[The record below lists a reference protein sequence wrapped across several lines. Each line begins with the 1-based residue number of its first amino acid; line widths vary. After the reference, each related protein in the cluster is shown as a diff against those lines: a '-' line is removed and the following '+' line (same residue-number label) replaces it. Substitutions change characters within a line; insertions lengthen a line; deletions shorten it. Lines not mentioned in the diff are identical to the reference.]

1 MLNNLFEKRAISF
14 QTIWGSGGEI
24 ELSTNSGTYVTQEN
38 VWKLSAITGA
48 VNLIASSIS
57 TLPMEA
63 WVRRDGQKLLMR
75 PKPDWVNR
83 PDVSFVDRTPFI
95 SQIITSLMLDGNA
108 FIRIF
113 RDEEGLPLSL
123 MVMNP
128 TEIEVKRGATGRII
142 FTWSKTGETFTQD
155 DILHIVESLIQP
167 GQVRGISR
175 ISMLKESLGLG
186 MALEAYAQRFFGQ
199 GATGNFAIKVPGAL
213 TPEQA
218 KQMAD
223 AVDNRHG
230 GWRKSSKTIV
240 MHSGADITDIGVDPE
255 RSQSIE
261 ARRLFVEDVARM
273 YNIPTHKLQL
283 PGTNTYSS
291 IEQTQIEF
299 VTDTLRPYAA
309 LIENALSTLLQVYP
323 NGQGAFLEFNMAAL
337 LRGDI
342 NSRATAASV
351 AIQGGWLTIND
362 VRQGEGL
369 SKIDG
374 GDTLR
379 VPLANVAIDAAD
391 LSATDK
397 RVLMAQ
403 RLITVGF
410 EPASVLSALGLPAMT
425 HTGVPSVQLQG
436 VAQIDPNDPTAVYQA
451 GN

>member
-1 MLNNLFEKRAISF
+1 MLSNLFESRAVSF
-14 QTIWGSGGEI
+14 QTIWGSGGDV
-24 ELSTNSGTYVTQEN
+24 ELQTNSGTYITQDN
-38 VWKLSAITGA
+38 VWRLAAITGA
-48 VNLIASSIS
+48 VNLVASSIS

-83 PDVSFVDRTPFI
+83 PDTSFVDRTPFI
-95 SQIITSLMLDGNA
+95 SQIITSLMFDGNA

-113 RDEEGLPLSL
+113 RDEEGLPINL

-128 TEIEVKRGATGRII
+128 TEIEVKRNAQGRIV
-142 FTWSKTGETFTQD
+142 FTYSKTGETFGQD
-155 DILHIVESLIQP
+155 EMLHIVESLIQP
-167 GQVRGISR
+167 GHVRGVSR
-175 ISMLKESLGLG
+175 ISVLKENIGLG
-186 MALEAYAQRFFGQ
+186 VALESYAQRFFGQ
-199 GATGNFAIKVPGAL
+199 GATGNFAITVPTAL

-223 AVDNRHG
+223 SVDNRHG
-230 GWRKSSKTIV
+230 GWRRSSKTLV
-240 MHSGADITDIGVDPE
+240 LHSGAQIDDIGVDPE
-255 RSQSIE
+255 RSQALD
-261 ARRLFVEDVARM
+261 ARRMFVEDICRIWS
-273 YNIPTHKLQL
+273 IPSHKLNL

-323 NGQGAFLEFNMAAL
+323 NGLGAFVEFNMSAL

-342 NSRATAASV
+342 NSRATAAST

-362 VRQGEGL
+362 VRQSEGL

-374 GDTLR
+374 GDVLR
-379 VPLANVAIDAAD
+379 VPLANVNIDAAD
-391 LSATDK
+391 LTATDK
-397 RVLMAQ
+397 KVLMAQ

-410 EPASVLSALGLPAMT
+410 EPASVLASLGLPSMT

-436 VAQIDPNDPTAVYQA
+436 VAQIDPEDPTAVYNTEA
-451 GN
+451 

>member
-1 MLNNLFEKRAISF
+1 MLNNLFESRAVSF
-14 QTIWGSGGEI
+14 QNIWASGGDL
-24 ELSTNSGTYVTQEN
+24 ELQTQSGTYVTQDN
-38 VWKLSAITGA
+38 VWKLAAITGA
-48 VNLIASSIS
+48 VNLIASTIS
-57 TLPMEA
+57 TLPMDA
-63 WVRRDGQKLLMR
+63 WVRREGQKMLMR

-108 FIRIF
+108 FIRVF
-113 RDEEGLPLSL
+113 RDGEGLPVSL

-128 TEIEVKRGATGRII
+128 TEMEVKRNGQGRMV
-142 FTWSKTGETFTQD
+142 FTWTKNGETYNQD
-155 DILHIVESLIQP
+155 EILHIVESLIQP

-175 ISMLKESLGLG
+175 VTMLKDSLGLG
-186 MALEAYAQRFFGQ
+186 MALEAYAQRWFGQ
-199 GATGNFAIKVPGAL
+199 GASGNYAITTPGAL

-218 KQMAD
+218 KAMAD
-223 AVDNRHG
+223 SVDKRHG
-230 GWRKSSKTIV
+230 GWRKSSKTMV
-240 MHSGADITDIGVDPE
+240 LHSGADIKDIGIDPE
-255 RSQSIE
+255 KSQSIE
-261 ARRLFVEDVARM
+261 SRRMFVEDIGRI

-299 VTDTLRPYAA
+299 VSDTVRPYAA
-309 LIENALSTLLQVYP
+309 LIENALSSLLQIYP

-342 NSRATAASV
+342 NSRASAASV

-362 VRQGEGL
+362 VRQAEGL

-374 GDTLR
+374 GDVLR
-379 VPLANVAIDAAD
+379 VPLANVPIDAAD
-391 LSATDK
+391 LSATDR

-410 EPASVLSALGLPAMT
+410 EPSSVLAALQLPEMT

-436 VAQIDPNDPTAVYQA
+436 VAQLDPENLTSVYKA
-451 GN
+451 GE

>member
-1 MLNNLFEKRAISF
+1 MLNNLFETRAVSF
-14 QTIWGSGGEI
+14 QTIWGSGGDI
-24 ELSTNSGTYVTQEN
+24 ELQNNSGTYVTQDN
-38 VWKLSAITGA
+38 VWKLAAITGA

-83 PDVSFVDRTPFI
+83 PDISFVDRTPFI

-108 FIRIF
+108 FIRVF
-113 RDEEGLPLSL
+113 RDSDGLPINLT
-123 MVMNP
+123 VFNP
-128 TEIEVKRGATGRII
+128 TEIEVKKNPLGRIV
-142 FTWSKTGETFTQD
+142 FTHTRTGEILGQD
-155 DILHIVESLIQP
+155 DVLHIVESLIQP

-175 ISMLKESLGLG
+175 VSMLKDSLGLG
-186 MALEAYAQRFFGQ
+186 MALEAYAQRWFGQ
-199 GATGNFAIKVPGAL
+199 GASGNYAITVPGAL
-213 TPEQA
+213 NPEQA
-218 KQMAD
+218 KAMAD
-223 AVDNRHG
+223 SIDNRHG
-230 GWRKSSKTIV
+230 GWRKSSKTMV
-240 MHSGADITDIGVDPE
+240 FHSGADIKDIGIDPE
-255 RSQSIE
+255 KSQSIE
-261 ARRLFVEDVARM
+261 ARRMFVEDVARI
-273 YNIPTHKLQL
+273 YNIPTHKMQL

-323 NGQGAFLEFNMAAL
+323 NGAGAFLEFNMAAL

-362 VRQGEGL
+362 VRQSEGL

-374 GDTLR
+374 GDVLR
-379 VPLANVAIDAAD
+379 VPLANVPIDAAD

-403 RLITVGF
+403 RLIVVGF
-410 EPASVLSALGLPAMT
+410 DPASVLEALDLPAMT

-436 VAQIDPNDPTAVYQA
+436 VAQIDPEDPQAVYEAQ
-451 GN
+451 

>member
-1 MLNNLFEKRAISF
+1 MLNNLFENRAISF
-14 QTIWGSGGEI
+14 QTIWASGGDI
-24 ELSTNSGTYVTQEN
+24 ELQNNSGTYVTQDN
-38 VWKLSAITGA
+38 VWKLAAITGA
-48 VNLIASSIS
+48 VNLIASTIS

-83 PDVSFVDRTPFI
+83 PDISFVDRTPFI

-108 FIRIF
+108 FIRVF
-113 RDEEGLPLSL
+113 RDSDGLPINLT
-123 MVMNP
+123 VMNP
-128 TEIEVKRGATGRII
+128 TEVEVKKNPLGRIV
-142 FTWSKTGETFTQD
+142 FTHNKTGETLSQD
-155 DILHIVESLIQP
+155 DVLHIVESLIQP

-175 ISMLKESLGLG
+175 VTMLKDSLGLG
-186 MALEAYAQRFFGQ
+186 MALEAYAQRWFGQ
-199 GATGNFAIKVPGAL
+199 GASGNYAITTPGSL

-223 AVDNRHG
+223 SIDSRHG
-230 GWRKSSKTIV
+230 GWRKSSKTMV
-240 MHSGADITDIGVDPE
+240 FHSGADIKDIGIDPE
-255 RSQSIE
+255 KSQSIE
-261 ARRLFVEDVARM
+261 ARRMFVEDVARI

-299 VTDTLRPYAA
+299 VSDCIRPYAA
-309 LIENALSTLLQVYP
+309 LIENALSTLLQVYS
-323 NGQGAFLEFNMAAL
+323 NGVGAFLEFNTAAL

-362 VRQGEGL
+362 VRQAEGL

-374 GDTLR
+374 GDILR
-379 VPLANVAIDAAD
+379 VPLANVPIDAAD

-403 RLITVGF
+403 RLIVVGF
-410 EPASVLSALGLPAMT
+410 DPASVLEALDLPAMT

-436 VAQIDPNDPTAVYQA
+436 VAQIDPENPTSVYEAQ
-451 GN
+451 

>member
-1 MLNNLFEKRAISF
+1 MLNNLFETRGISF
-14 QTIWGSGGEI
+14 QTVWGSGGDI
-24 ELSTNSGTYVTQEN
+24 ELSTNSGTYVTQDN
-38 VWKLSAITGA
+38 VWKLAAITGA

-57 TLPMEA
+57 TLPMDA
-63 WVRRDGQKLLMR
+63 WLRSGGQKILMR

-83 PDVSFVDRTPFI
+83 PDISFVDRTPFI
-95 SQIITSLMLDGNA
+95 SQIITSLMFDGNA
-108 FIRIF
+108 FIRVF
-113 RDEEGLPLSL
+113 RDENGLPINL

-128 TEIEVKRGATGRII
+128 TEIDVKRNPLGRIV
-142 FTWSKTGETFTQD
+142 FTWNKNGETYNQD
-155 DILHIVESLIQP
+155 EMLHIVESLIQP
-167 GQVRGISR
+167 GAVRGISR

-186 MALEAYAQRFFGQ
+186 MALDAYAQRFFGQ
-199 GATGNFAIKVPGAL
+199 GATGNFAITVPGSL

-223 AVDNRHG
+223 SVDSRHG

-240 MHSGADITDIGVDPE
+240 MHSGAAIEDIGVDPE

-261 ARRLFVEDVARM
+261 SRRMFVEDVCRL
-273 YNIPTHKLQL
+273 YSIPTHMMSL

-299 VTDTLRPYAA
+299 VTLGLRPYVA

-323 NGQGAFLEFNMAAL
+323 NGLGAFIEINMAAL

-351 AIQGGWLTIND
+351 AIQGGWLTVND
-362 VRQGEGL
+362 VRQSEGL

-374 GDTLR
+374 GDVLR
-379 VPLANVAIDAAD
+379 VPLANVPIDAAD

-397 RVLMAQ
+397 RVAMAQ
-403 RLITVGF
+403 KLIVVGF
-410 EPASVLSALGLPAMT
+410 DPASVLEALDLPAMT

-436 VAQIDPNDPTAVYQA
+436 VAQIDPEAPQTVYEAQ
-451 GN
+451 

>member
-1 MLNNLFEKRAISF
+1 
-14 QTIWGSGGEI
+14 
-24 ELSTNSGTYVTQEN
+24 
-38 VWKLSAITGA
+38 
-48 VNLIASSIS
+48 
-57 TLPMEA
+57 MEA

-83 PDVSFVDRTPFI
+83 PDTSFVDRTPFI

-108 FIRIF
+108 FIRIM
-113 RDEEGLPLSL
+113 RDSDGLPINL

-128 TEIEVKRGATGRII
+128 TEIEVKRNPLGRIV
-142 FTWSKTGETFTQD
+142 FTYQKTGETFTQN

-175 ISMLKESLGLG
+175 VSMLKDSLGLG
-186 MALEAYAQRFFGQ
+186 MALEAYAQRWFGQ
-199 GATGNFAIKVPGAL
+199 GASGNYAITTPGAL
-213 TPEQA
+213 SPEQA
-218 KQMAD
+218 KAMAD
-223 AVDNRHG
+223 SVDGRHG

-240 MHSGADITDIGVDPE
+240 MHSGADIKDIGIDPE
-255 RSQSIE
+255 KSQSIE
-261 ARRLFVEDVARM
+261 SRRMFVEDVARI

-299 VTDTLRPYAA
+299 VTDTLRPYAT

-323 NGQGAFLEFNMAAL
+323 NGVGAFVEFNMAAL

-362 VRQGEGL
+362 VRQSEGL

-374 GDTLR
+374 GDILR
-379 VPLANVAIDAAD
+379 VPLANVPIEASD
-391 LSATDK
+391 LTATDK
-397 RVLMAQ
+397 RTQMAQ
-403 RLITVGF
+403 RLIQVGF
-410 EPASVLSALGLPAMT
+410 EPSSVLSALGLPEMA
-425 HTGVPSVQLQG
+425 HTGLPSVQLQA
-436 VAQIDPNDPTAVYQA
+436 VAQLDPEDPQAVYEA
-451 GN
+451 N

>member
-1 MLNNLFEKRAISF
+1 MLSNLFESRAVSF
-14 QTIWGSGGEI
+14 QTIWGSGGDI
-24 ELSTNSGTYVTQEN
+24 ELQTNSGTYITQDN
-38 VWKLSAITGA
+38 VWRLAAITGA
-48 VNLIASSIS
+48 VNLVASSIS

-83 PDVSFVDRTPFI
+83 PDTSFVDRTPFI
-95 SQIITSLMLDGNA
+95 SQIITSLMFDGNA

-113 RDEEGLPLSL
+113 RDEEGLPINL

-128 TEIEVKRGATGRII
+128 TEIEVKRNAQGRIV
-142 FTWSKTGETFTQD
+142 FTYSKTGETFGQD
-155 DILHIVESLIQP
+155 EMLHIVESLIQP
-167 GQVRGISR
+167 GHVRGVSR
-175 ISMLKESLGLG
+175 ISVLKENIGLG
-186 MALEAYAQRFFGQ
+186 VALESYAQRFFGQ
-199 GATGNFAIKVPGAL
+199 GATGNFAITVPTAL

-223 AVDNRHG
+223 SVDNRHG
-230 GWRKSSKTIV
+230 GWRRSSKTLV
-240 MHSGADITDIGVDPE
+240 LHSGAQIDDIGVDPE
-255 RSQSIE
+255 RSQALD
-261 ARRLFVEDVARM
+261 ARRMFVEDICRIWS
-273 YNIPTHKLQL
+273 IPSHKLNL

-323 NGQGAFLEFNMAAL
+323 NGLGAFVEFNMSAL

-342 NSRATAASV
+342 NSRATAAST

-362 VRQGEGL
+362 VRQSEGL

-374 GDTLR
+374 GDVLR
-379 VPLANVAIDAAD
+379 VPLANVNIDAAD
-391 LSATDK
+391 LTATDK
-397 RVLMAQ
+397 KVLMAQ

-410 EPASVLSALGLPAMT
+410 EPASVLASLGLPSMT

-436 VAQIDPNDPTAVYQA
+436 VAQIDPEDPTAVYNTEA
-451 GN
+451 

>member
-1 MLNNLFEKRAISF
+1 MLNNLFETRAISF
-14 QTIWGSGGEI
+14 QTIWGSGGDI
-24 ELSTNSGTYVTQEN
+24 ELQNNSGTYVTQDN
-38 VWKLSAITGA
+38 VWKLAAITGA
-48 VNLIASSIS
+48 VNLIASNIS

-75 PKPDWVNR
+75 PKPDWVSR
-83 PDVSFVDRTPFI
+83 PDISFVDRTPFI

-108 FIRIF
+108 FIRVF
-113 RDEEGLPLSL
+113 RDADGLPINLT
-123 MVMNP
+123 VFNP
-128 TEIEVKRGATGRII
+128 TEIEVKKNPLGRIV
-142 FTWSKTGETFTQD
+142 FTHTKTGETLGQD
-155 DILHIVESLIQP
+155 DVLHIVESLIQP

-175 ISMLKESLGLG
+175 VSMLKDSLGLG
-186 MALEAYAQRFFGQ
+186 MALEAYAQRWFGQ
-199 GATGNFAIKVPGAL
+199 GASGNYAITVPGAL
-213 TPEQA
+213 NQEQA
-218 KQMAD
+218 RQMAD
-223 AVDNRHG
+223 SVDSRHG
-230 GWRKSSKTIV
+230 GWRKSSKTMV
-240 MHSGADITDIGVDPE
+240 FHSGADIKDIGIDPE
-255 RSQSIE
+255 KSQSIE
-261 ARRLFVEDVARM
+261 ARRMFVEDVARI
-273 YNIPTHKLQL
+273 YSIPTHKLSL

-299 VTDTLRPYAA
+299 VTDTLRPYTA

-362 VRQGEGL
+362 VRQSEGL

-374 GDTLR
+374 GDVLR
-379 VPLANVAIDAAD
+379 VPLANVPIDAAD

-403 RLITVGF
+403 RLIVVGF
-410 EPASVLSALGLPAMT
+410 DPASVLSALDLPAMT

-436 VAQIDPNDPTAVYQA
+436 VAQIDPNDPQAVYEA
-451 GN
+451 K

>member
-14 QTIWGSGGEI
+14 QTIWGSGGDI
-24 ELSTNSGTYVTQEN
+24 ELSTNSGTYVTQDN

-63 WVRRDGQKLLMR
+63 WIRRDGQKMLMR

-128 TEIEVKRGATGRII
+128 TEIEVKRSPNGRII

-283 PGTNTYSS
+283 PGTSTYNS
-291 IEQTQIEF
+291 IEQSQLEF
-299 VTDTLRPYAA
+299 VSDTLRPYAA

-391 LSATDK
+391 LSATDR

-410 EPASVLSALGLPAMT
+410 EPASVLSALGLPAMI

>member
-1 MLNNLFEKRAISF
+1 MLNNLFENRAISF
-14 QTIWGSGGEI
+14 QTIWASGGDI
-24 ELSTNSGTYVTQEN
+24 ELQNNSGTYVTQEN
-38 VWKLSAITGA
+38 VWKLAAITGA

-57 TLPMEA
+57 TLPMDA
-63 WVRRDGQKLLMR
+63 WVRRDGQKFLMR

-108 FIRIF
+108 FIRVM
-113 RDEEGLPLSL
+113 RDDSGLPVNL

-128 TEIEVKRGATGRII
+128 TEIDVKRNPLGRIV
-142 FTWSKTGETFTQD
+142 FTYSKTGETFTQD

-175 ISMLKESLGLG
+175 VAMLKDSLGLG
-186 MALEAYAQRFFGQ
+186 MALEAYAQRWFGQ
-199 GATGNFAIKVPGAL
+199 GASGNYAITTPGSL

-218 KQMAD
+218 KAMAD
-223 AVDNRHG
+223 SIDNRHG
-230 GWRKSSKTIV
+230 GWRKSSKTMV
-240 MHSGADITDIGVDPE
+240 FHSGADIKDIGIDPE
-255 RSQSIE
+255 KSQSIE
-261 ARRLFVEDVARM
+261 ARRMFVEDVARI
-273 YNIPTHKLQL
+273 YSIPTHKLSL
-283 PGTNTYSS
+283 PGTQSYSS

-351 AIQGGWLTIND
+351 AIQGGWLTVND

-374 GDTLR
+374 GDVLR
-379 VPLANVAIDAAD
+379 VPLANVPIDAAD
-391 LSATDK
+391 LSATDR

-403 RLITVGF
+403 RLIVVGF
-410 EPASVLSALGLPAMT
+410 DPASVLAALDLPPMT

-436 VAQIDPNDPTAVYQA
+436 VAQIDPEAPQTVYEAQ
-451 GN
+451 

>member
-1 MLNNLFEKRAISF
+1 MLNNLFETRAISF
-14 QTIWGSGGEI
+14 QTIWGSGGDI
-24 ELSTNSGTYVTQEN
+24 ELQNNSGTYVTQDN
-38 VWKLSAITGA
+38 VWKLAAITGA

-75 PKPDWVNR
+75 PKPDWVSR
-83 PDVSFVDRTPFI
+83 PDISFVDRTPFI

-108 FIRIF
+108 FIRVF
-113 RDEEGLPLSL
+113 RDADGLPINLSVL
-123 MVMNP
+123 NP
-128 TEIEVKRGATGRII
+128 TEIEVKKNPLGRIV
-142 FTWSKTGETFTQD
+142 FTHNKSGETLGQD
-155 DILHIVESLIQP
+155 DVLHIVESLIQP

-175 ISMLKESLGLG
+175 VTMLKDSLGLG
-186 MALEAYAQRFFGQ
+186 MALEAYAQRWFGQ
-199 GATGNFAIKVPGAL
+199 GASGNYAITVPGAL
-213 TPEQA
+213 NQEQA

-223 AVDNRHG
+223 SVDSRHG
-230 GWRKSSKTIV
+230 GWRKSSKTMV
-240 MHSGADITDIGVDPE
+240 FHSGADIKDIGIDPE
-255 RSQSIE
+255 KSQSIE
-261 ARRLFVEDVARM
+261 ARRMFVEDVARI
-273 YNIPTHKLQL
+273 YSIPTHKLSL

-299 VTDTLRPYAA
+299 VTDTLRPYTA

-369 SKIDG
+369 SKIEG
-374 GDTLR
+374 GDVLR
-379 VPLANVAIDAAD
+379 VPLANVPIDAAD
-391 LSATDK
+391 LTATDK

-403 RLITVGF
+403 RLIVVGF
-410 EPASVLSALGLPAMT
+410 DPASVLEALDLPAMS

-436 VAQIDPNDPTAVYQA
+436 VAQIDPNDPQAVYEA
-451 GN
+451 K

>member
-1 MLNNLFEKRAISF
+1 MLNNLFEKRAVSF
-14 QTIWGSGGEI
+14 QTIWGSGGDI
-24 ELSTNSGTYVTQEN
+24 ELSTNSGTYVTQDN

-63 WVRRDGQKLLMR
+63 WIRRDGQKMLMR

-128 TEIEVKRGATGRII
+128 TEVEVKRSPTGRII

-155 DILHIVESLIQP
+155 EMLHIVESLIQP

-283 PGTNTYSS
+283 PGTQSYSS

-410 EPASVLSALGLPAMT
+410 EPASVLSALGLPQMT

>member
-1 MLNNLFEKRAISF
+1 MLNNLFEKRGISF
-14 QTIWGSGGEI
+14 QTIWGSGGDI
-24 ELSTNSGTYVTQEN
+24 ELSNNSGTYVTQDN
-38 VWKLSAITGA
+38 VWKLAAITGA

-57 TLPMEA
+57 TLPMDA
-63 WVRRDGQKLLMR
+63 WIRRDGQKFLMR

-83 PDVSFVDRTPFI
+83 PDTSFVDRSPFI
-95 SQIITSLMLDGNA
+95 SQIITSLMFDGNA
-108 FIRIF
+108 FIRVF
-113 RDEEGLPLSL
+113 RDEQGFPINL

-128 TEIEVKRGATGRII
+128 TEIEVKRNAQGRIV
-142 FTWSKTGETFTQD
+142 FTWTKNSETFNQD
-155 DILHIVESLIQP
+155 EMLHIVESVIQP
-167 GQVRGISR
+167 GAVRGISR

-186 MALEAYAQRFFGQ
+186 MALDSYAQRFFGQ
-199 GATGNFAIKVPGAL
+199 GATGNFAIKVPGSL

-223 AVDNRHG
+223 SVDSRHG

-240 MHSGADITDIGVDPE
+240 MHSGADIQDIGVDPE

-261 ARRLFVEDVARM
+261 SRRMFVEDVCRI
-273 YNIPTHKLQL
+273 YSIPTHMMSL

-299 VTDTLRPYAA
+299 VTLGLRPYVA
-309 LIENALSTLLQVYP
+309 LIENALSSLLQVYP
-323 NGQGAFLEFNMAAL
+323 NGLGAFCEFNMSAL

-351 AIQGGWLTIND
+351 AIQGGWLTVND

-374 GDTLR
+374 GDILR
-379 VPLANVAIDAAD
+379 VPLANVPIDAAD
-391 LSATDK
+391 LSATDR

-403 RLITVGF
+403 RLMTVGF
-410 EPASVLSALGLPAMT
+410 EPASVLEAFGLPPIK
-425 HTGVPSVQLQG
+425 HTGVPTVQLQG
-436 VAQIDPNDPTAVYQA
+436 VAQIDPENPQGVYET
-451 GN
+451 GE

>member
-1 MLNNLFEKRAISF
+1 MLNNLFESRAVSF
-14 QTIWGSGGEI
+14 QTIWGSGGDL
-24 ELSTNSGTYVTQEN
+24 ELQTNSGTYVTQDN
-38 VWKLSAITGA
+38 VWRLAAITGA

-57 TLPMEA
+57 TLPMDA
-63 WVRRDGQKLLMR
+63 WVRRDGQKFLMR

-83 PDVSFVDRTPFI
+83 PDTSFVDRTPFI
-95 SQIITSLMLDGNA
+95 SQIITSLMFDGNA
-108 FIRIF
+108 FIRVF
-113 RDEEGLPLSL
+113 RDEEGLPINL

-128 TEIEVKRGATGRII
+128 LEIDVKRNAMGRIV
-142 FTWSKTGETFTQD
+142 FTWQKTGETFGQD
-155 DILHIVESLIQP
+155 EMLHIVESLIQP
-167 GQVRGISR
+167 GQVRGVSR
-175 ISMLKESLGLG
+175 ISVLKENIGLG
-186 MALEAYAQRFFGQ
+186 MAIESYAQRFFGQ
-199 GATGNFAIKVPGAL
+199 GATGNFAITVPTAL

-223 AVDNRHG
+223 SVDNRHG
-230 GWRKSSKTIV
+230 GWRKSSKTLV
-240 MHSGADITDIGVDPE
+240 LHSGAAIEDIGIDPE
-255 RSQSIE
+255 RSQALD
-261 ARRLFVEDVARM
+261 ARRMFVEDVARI

-337 LRGDI
+337 LRGDV
-342 NSRATAASV
+342 NSRATAAST

-374 GDTLR
+374 GDVLR
-379 VPLANVAIDAAD
+379 VPLANVNIDAAD
-391 LSATDK
+391 LTATDK

-410 EPASVLSALGLPAMT
+410 EPASVLSALGLPTMT

-451 GN
+451 GE

>member
-1 MLNNLFEKRAISF
+1 MLNNLFESRAVSF
-14 QTIWGSGGEI
+14 QTIWASGGDI
-24 ELSTNSGTYVTQEN
+24 ELQNNSGTYVTQDN
-38 VWKLSAITGA
+38 VWKLAAITGA
-48 VNLIASSIS
+48 INLIASSIS
-57 TLPMEA
+57 TLPMDA
-63 WVRRDGQKLLMR
+63 WVRRDGQKFLMR

-108 FIRIF
+108 FIRVF
-113 RDEEGLPLSL
+113 RDSDGLPINL

-128 TEIEVKRGATGRII
+128 TEVDVKRNPLGRIV
-142 FTWSKTGETFTQD
+142 FTHTKTGETLGQD

-175 ISMLKESLGLG
+175 VSMLKDSLGLG
-186 MALEAYAQRFFGQ
+186 MALEAYAQRWFGQ
-199 GATGNFAIKVPGAL
+199 GASGNYAITTPGSL

-218 KQMAD
+218 KAMAD
-223 AVDNRHG
+223 SIDNRHG
-230 GWRKSSKTIV
+230 GWRKSSKTMV
-240 MHSGADITDIGVDPE
+240 FHSGADIKDIGIDPE
-255 RSQSIE
+255 KSQSIE
-261 ARRLFVEDVARM
+261 ARRMFVEDVARI
-273 YNIPTHKLQL
+273 YSIPTHKLSL

-323 NGQGAFLEFNMAAL
+323 NGQGAFVEFNMAAL

-351 AIQGGWLTIND
+351 AIQGGWLTVND

-374 GDTLR
+374 GDVLR
-379 VPLANVAIDAAD
+379 VPLANVPIDAAD

-397 RVLMAQ
+397 RVAMAQ
-403 RLITVGF
+403 KLIVVGF
-410 EPASVLSALGLPAMT
+410 DPASVLQALDLPAMT

-436 VAQIDPNDPTAVYQA
+436 VAQIDPEAPQTVYGA
-451 GN
+451 E

>member
-1 MLNNLFEKRAISF
+1 MLNNLFESRAVSF
-14 QTIWGSGGEI
+14 QTIWASGGDI
-24 ELSTNSGTYVTQEN
+24 ELQNNSGTYVTQDN
-38 VWKLSAITGA
+38 VWKLAAITGA

-57 TLPMEA
+57 TLPMDA
-63 WVRRDGQKLLMR
+63 WVRRDGQKFLMR

-83 PDVSFVDRTPFI
+83 PDISFVDRTPFI

-108 FIRIF
+108 FIRVF
-113 RDEEGLPLSL
+113 RDENGLPINL

-128 TEIEVKRGATGRII
+128 TEIEVKRNPLGRIV
-142 FTWSKTGETFTQD
+142 FTHTKSGETLSQD

-175 ISMLKESLGLG
+175 VAMLKDSLGLG
-186 MALEAYAQRFFGQ
+186 MALEAYAQRWFGQ
-199 GATGNFAIKVPGAL
+199 GASGNYAITTPGSL

-218 KQMAD
+218 KAMAD
-223 AVDNRHG
+223 SIDNRHG
-230 GWRKSSKTIV
+230 GWRKSSKTMV
-240 MHSGADITDIGVDPE
+240 FHSGADIKDIGIDPE
-255 RSQSIE
+255 KSQSIE
-261 ARRLFVEDVARM
+261 ARRMFVEDVARI
-273 YNIPTHKLQL
+273 YSIPTHKLSL

-299 VTDTLRPYAA
+299 VTDTLRPYTA

-351 AIQGGWLTIND
+351 AIQGGWLTVND

-374 GDTLR
+374 GDVLR
-379 VPLANVAIDAAD
+379 VPLANVPIDAAD

-397 RVLMAQ
+397 RVAMAQ
-403 RLITVGF
+403 KLIVVGF
-410 EPASVLSALGLPAMT
+410 DPASVLEALDLPAMT

-436 VAQIDPNDPTAVYQA
+436 VAQIDPEAPQSVYGA
-451 GN
+451 E

>member
-1 MLNNLFEKRAISF
+1 MLNNLFETRAISF
-14 QTIWGSGGEI
+14 QTIWGSGGDI
-24 ELSTNSGTYVTQEN
+24 ELQNNSGTYVTQDN
-38 VWKLSAITGA
+38 VWKLAAITGA

-83 PDVSFVDRTPFI
+83 PDISFVDRTPFI

-113 RDEEGLPLSL
+113 RDESGLPLNL
-123 MVMNP
+123 TVMNP
-128 TEIEVKRGATGRII
+128 TEVEVKKNPLGRIV
-142 FTWSKTGETFTQD
+142 FTHTKTGETLGQD
-155 DILHIVESLIQP
+155 DVLHIVESLIQP

-175 ISMLKESLGLG
+175 VAMLKDSLGLG
-186 MALEAYAQRFFGQ
+186 MALEAYAQRWFGQ
-199 GATGNFAIKVPGAL
+199 GASGNYAITVPGAL
-213 TPEQA
+213 NQEQA
-218 KQMAD
+218 KAMAD
-223 AVDNRHG
+223 SVDNRHG
-230 GWRKSSKTIV
+230 GWRKSSKTMV
-240 MHSGADITDIGVDPE
+240 FHSGADIKDIGIDPE
-255 RSQSIE
+255 KSQSIE
-261 ARRLFVEDVARM
+261 ARRMFVEDVARI
-273 YNIPTHKLQL
+273 YSIPTHKLSL

-323 NGQGAFLEFNMAAL
+323 NGTGAFLEFNMAAL

-369 SKIDG
+369 SKIEG
-374 GDTLR
+374 GDVLR
-379 VPLANVAIDAAD
+379 VPLANVPIDAAD
-391 LSATDK
+391 LTATDK

-403 RLITVGF
+403 RLIVVGF
-410 EPASVLSALGLPAMT
+410 DPASVLEALDLPAMT

-436 VAQIDPNDPTAVYQA
+436 VAQIDPNDPQAVYEA
-451 GN
+451 K

>member
-1 MLNNLFEKRAISF
+1 MLNNLFESRAVSF
-14 QTIWGSGGEI
+14 QTIWASGGDI
-24 ELSTNSGTYVTQEN
+24 ELQNNSGTYVTQDN
-38 VWKLSAITGA
+38 VWKLAAITGA

-57 TLPMEA
+57 TLPMDA
-63 WVRRDGQKLLMR
+63 WVRRDGQKFLMR

-83 PDVSFVDRTPFI
+83 PDISFVDRTPFI

-108 FIRIF
+108 FIRVF
-113 RDEEGLPLSL
+113 RDENGLPINL

-128 TEIEVKRGATGRII
+128 TEIEVKRNPLGRIV
-142 FTWSKTGETFTQD
+142 FTHSKSGEVLTQD

-175 ISMLKESLGLG
+175 VAMLKDSLGLG
-186 MALEAYAQRFFGQ
+186 MALEAYAQRWFGQ
-199 GATGNFAIKVPGAL
+199 GASGNYAITTPGSL

-218 KQMAD
+218 KAMAD
-223 AVDNRHG
+223 SIDNRHG
-230 GWRKSSKTIV
+230 GWRKSSKTMV
-240 MHSGADITDIGVDPE
+240 FHSGADIKDIGIDPE
-255 RSQSIE
+255 KSQSIE
-261 ARRLFVEDVARM
+261 ARRMFVEDVARI
-273 YNIPTHKLQL
+273 YSIPTHKLSL

-351 AIQGGWLTIND
+351 AIQGGWLTVND

-374 GDTLR
+374 GDVLR
-379 VPLANVAIDAAD
+379 VPLANVPIDAAD

-397 RVLMAQ
+397 RVAMAQ
-403 RLITVGF
+403 KLIVVGF
-410 EPASVLSALGLPAMT
+410 DPASVLQALDLPAMT

-436 VAQIDPNDPTAVYQA
+436 VAQIDPEAPQSVYEA
-451 GN
+451 K

>member
-1 MLNNLFEKRAISF
+1 MLSNLFESRAVSF
-14 QTIWGSGGEI
+14 QTIWGSGGDI
-24 ELSTNSGTYVTQEN
+24 ELQTNSGTYITQDN
-38 VWKLSAITGA
+38 VWRLAAITGA
-48 VNLIASSIS
+48 VNLVASSIS

-83 PDVSFVDRTPFI
+83 PDTSFVDRTPFI
-95 SQIITSLMLDGNA
+95 SQIITSLMFDGNA

-113 RDEEGLPLSL
+113 RDEEGLPINL

-128 TEIEVKRGATGRII
+128 LDIDVKRNAQGRIV
-142 FTWSKTGETFTQD
+142 FTYSKTGETFGQD
-155 DILHIVESLIQP
+155 EMLHIVESLIQP
-167 GQVRGISR
+167 GHVRGVSR
-175 ISMLKESLGLG
+175 ISVLKENIGLG
-186 MALEAYAQRFFGQ
+186 VALESYAQRFFGQ
-199 GATGNFAIKVPGAL
+199 GATGNFAITVPTAL

-223 AVDNRHG
+223 SVDNRHG
-230 GWRKSSKTIV
+230 GWRRSSKTLV
-240 MHSGADITDIGVDPE
+240 LHSGAQIDDIGIDPE
-255 RSQSIE
+255 RSQALD
-261 ARRLFVEDVARM
+261 ARRMFVEDICRIWS
-273 YNIPTHKLQL
+273 IPSHKLNL

-323 NGQGAFLEFNMAAL
+323 NGLGAFVEFNMSAL

-342 NSRATAASV
+342 NSRATAAST

-362 VRQGEGL
+362 VRQSEGL

-374 GDTLR
+374 GDVLR
-379 VPLANVAIDAAD
+379 VPLANVNIDAAD
-391 LSATDK
+391 LTATDK
-397 RVLMAQ
+397 KVLMAQ

-410 EPASVLSALGLPAMT
+410 EPASVLASLGLPPMT

-436 VAQIDPNDPTAVYQA
+436 VAQIDPEDPTAVYNTEA
-451 GN
+451 

>member
-1 MLNNLFEKRAISF
+1 MLNNLFETRAISF
-14 QTIWGSGGEI
+14 QTIWGSGGDI
-24 ELSTNSGTYVTQEN
+24 ELQNNSGTYVTQDN
-38 VWKLSAITGA
+38 VWKLAAITGA

-75 PKPDWVNR
+75 PKPDWVSR
-83 PDVSFVDRTPFI
+83 PDISFVDRTPFI

-108 FIRIF
+108 FIRVF
-113 RDEEGLPLSL
+113 RDADGLPINLSVL
-123 MVMNP
+123 NP
-128 TEIEVKRGATGRII
+128 TEIEVKKNPLGRIV
-142 FTWSKTGETFTQD
+142 FTHTKSGETLGQD
-155 DILHIVESLIQP
+155 DVLHIVESLIQP

-175 ISMLKESLGLG
+175 VTMLKDSLGLG
-186 MALEAYAQRFFGQ
+186 MALEAYAQRWFGQ
-199 GATGNFAIKVPGAL
+199 GASGNYAITVPGAL
-213 TPEQA
+213 NQEQA

-223 AVDNRHG
+223 SVDNRHG
-230 GWRKSSKTIV
+230 GWRKSSKTMV
-240 MHSGADITDIGVDPE
+240 FHSGADIKDIGIDPE
-255 RSQSIE
+255 KSQSIE
-261 ARRLFVEDVARM
+261 ARRMFVEDVARI
-273 YNIPTHKLQL
+273 YSIPTHKLSL

-299 VTDTLRPYAA
+299 VTDTLRPYTA

-369 SKIDG
+369 SKIEG
-374 GDTLR
+374 GDVLR
-379 VPLANVAIDAAD
+379 VPLANVPIDAAD
-391 LSATDK
+391 LTATDK

-403 RLITVGF
+403 RLIVVGF
-410 EPASVLSALGLPAMT
+410 DPASVLEALDLPAMS

-436 VAQIDPNDPTAVYQA
+436 VAQIDPNDPQAVYEA
-451 GN
+451 K

>member
-410 EPASVLSALGLPAMT
+410 EPASVLSALGLPPMT